1 MQTLP
6 AKLAYRSLFTLFI
19 ALHDN
24 TCAME
29 FRCTVTLKLFFRV
42 ECLLTLVTFERS
54 AKVSMKVVFRVEPF
68 LTIVTCD
75 GFHWFFWA

>member
-1 MQTLP
+1 
-6 AKLAYRSLFTLFI
+6 
-19 ALHDN
+19 
-24 TCAME
+24 ME

-54 AKVSMKVVFRVEPF
+54 AKVSMKVVFGVEPF